1 MLSISYRQMEQRLP
15 AICDFVVPLF
25 SSQQADPFFNLRPAF
40 LKAEDLPVL
49 RIVVADITFPDV
61 LISLQ
66 SLITRFSF
74 RSRREALPA
83 ATGET
88 PIRQEESLAF
98 GIQLGM
104 VIKVASGDFLI
115 DSDWEDGFQ
124 FWIVSLRAE

>member
-1 MLSISYRQMEQRLP
+1 MKQRLP

-49 RIVVADITFPDV
+49 DIVFADITLPDV

-74 RSRREALPA
+74 RLRRKTLPA

-88 PIRQEESLAF
+88 PVRQEESLAF
-98 GIQLGM
+98 GIQFGV
-104 VIKVASGDFLI
+104 VIKVAGGDFLVGP
-115 DSDWEDGFQ
+115 DCEDG
-124 FWIVSLRAE
+124 L

>member
-15 AICDFVVPLF
+15 AICDFVVSLF
-25 SSQQADPFFNLRPAF
+25 SSQQADSFFNLRPAF
-40 LKAEDLPVL
+40 LKAEDLPL
-49 RIVVADITFPDV
+49 LDIVVADITFPDD

-74 RSRREALPA
+74 RSRRRTLPA

-88 PIRQEESLAF
+88 PIRQQESLAF

-104 VIKVASGDFLI
+104 VIEVAGSDFLVRL
-115 DSDWEDGFQ
+115 DWEDGLQ
-124 FWIVSLRAE
+124 F